1 MLRIKTN
8 LREFVVDENNIR
20 ITNRNGVGIS
30 IFNLAKKKKKE
41 GEYIEYI
48 EPIKD

>member
-1 MLRIKTN
+1 MLKIKTN
-8 LREFVVDENNIR
+8 LREFTVDEKTIR
-20 ITNRNGVGIS
+20 ITNRKGVGIS

-48 EPIKD
+48 EPIED